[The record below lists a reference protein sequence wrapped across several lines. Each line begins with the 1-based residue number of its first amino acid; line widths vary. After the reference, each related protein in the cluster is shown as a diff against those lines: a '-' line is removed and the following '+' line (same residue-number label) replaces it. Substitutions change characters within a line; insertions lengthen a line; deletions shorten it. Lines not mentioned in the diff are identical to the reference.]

1 MSLKQPSAMSVAVP
15 VRREKDRSEK
25 SDSELMTGLSRQEP
39 ASLAAVYDRYSAA
52 AYSVLFRITRN
63 RASADDL
70 LQELFLRVWDRAR
83 YFDSAKG
90 SLVIWIISL
99 ARNLAIDHLRS
110 PQTCLAAR
118 SASISQWDLLCYGSA
133 STPLSG
139 IENAVSVRVALADL
153 SPIQKRVLELA
164 YFEGC
169 SQTEIALRLDAP
181 LGTVK
186 SWTRSA
192 LNHLRLLMAAPSS
205 ATKKVA
211 KNRKQPVVLPVS
223 WLELVGELR

>member
-1 MSLKQPSAMSVAVP
+1 MSVARP
-15 VRREKDRSEK
+15 TRGEKDLPVN
-25 SDSELMTGLSRQEP
+25 SDSELMIGLSRQEP

-52 AYSVLFRITRN
+52 AYAVLVRITRN

-83 YFDSAKG
+83 SFDPAKG
-90 SLVIWIISL
+90 SLGVWIIAL
-99 ARNLAIDHLRS
+99 ARNLALDHLRS
-110 PQTCLAAR
+110 PQTRWAAR
-118 SASISQWDLLCYGSA
+118 VAAVSQWDLLCYCSA
-133 STPLSG
+133 SARLSV

-153 SPIQKRVLELA
+153 SPVQKRVLELA

-169 SQTEIALRLDAP
+169 SQTEIALRLQAP

-192 LNHLRLLMAAPSS
+192 LSHLRLLMTAPSS
-205 ATKKVA
+205 GGKKA
-211 KNRKQPVVLPVS
+211 AQDRKQPVVLPVS
-223 WLELVGELR
+223 WPELGSEQR